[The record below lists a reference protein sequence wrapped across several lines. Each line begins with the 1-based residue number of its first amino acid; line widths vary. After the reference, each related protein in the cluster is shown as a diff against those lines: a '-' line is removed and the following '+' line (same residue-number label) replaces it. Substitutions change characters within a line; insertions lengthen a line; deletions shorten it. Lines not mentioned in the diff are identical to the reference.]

1 MFMISCSSEL
11 ASHFN
16 YEDKLDATFATSSA
30 YGKAYRAVLLAH
42 QTKSIKKYYLCG
54 AAAAD
59 LPQISPQT
67 NYYHVHQV
75 VTTLF

>member
-1 MFMISCSSEL
+1 MFMINFSCEL
-11 ASHFN
+11 ANHFN
-16 YEDKLDATFATSSA
+16 YENKLDATFATSSA

-42 QTKSIKKYYLCG
+42 QTKSIKKYYLYG

-59 LPQISPQT
+59 LPQVSPQT

-75 VTTLF
+75 ITTLF